1 MDGVLEGAVVLCVF
15 KLACSLLFVPSLT
28 ASYSPVSFC
37 CCCLLVFTDFLAA
50 VSLSFLCVFGSW
62 VTAPTPPGDVIALR
76 FLLFLSHTYGAV
88 LLLTTP
94 LIAVETLSRLLW
106 PHSVVAAHRA
116 KSQTVDDDG
125 EHCYTGEV
133 AEEDWEDRSNPDKDE
148 GLSCVAGYLCC
159 LSVWVVVALNV
170 RWRWKLQDEWAA
182 ACLHTT
188 NSLIRCL
195 PNLFSPIPSAVSPC
209 WAMAFLSLLLLLL
222 TTSTSLHMRRLAS
235 AHIQTHQTKRRLN
248 NNSDSCRQGLVPVR
262 SAPTKP
268 VNCGMS
274 VSESAQCVDPEKTE
288 SSCTVH
294 RAYSWNIE
302 QMLAHHHGDI
312 VLISPGCLSAE
323 WGGHEL
329 ERTKRGVPLTFIT
342 EGHVDSQFRSQLGWR
357 RWGFPCLWVNVM
369 IGFVGVLSIFV
380 LPLNLS
386 VNIFLIRTIETL
398 LELCVTSLVSSA
410 ASPSDTSASHNEAFV
425 LSLSSGIRL
434 IQGQTVFLKVMI

>member
-1 MDGVLEGAVVLCVF
+1 MDGVLEGAVGLFVF
-15 KLACSLLFVPSLT
+15 KLACSLLFVPLLT
-28 ASYSPVSFC
+28 TSYSHVSFC
-37 CCCLLVFTDFLAA
+37 CCCLLLFTDFLAA

-62 VTAPTPPGDVIALR
+62 VTAPAPPGDVIALR

-94 LIAVETLSRLLW
+94 LIAVETLGRRLW
-106 PHSVVAAHRA
+106 PHSVAPGA
-116 KSQTVDDDG
+116 KSQTVDTDG

-133 AEEDWEDRSNPDKDE
+133 AEEEEEDWEDRNCSDQDE
-148 GLSCVAGYLCC
+148 GWSCVTGYLCC
-159 LSVWVVVALNV
+159 LSVWVVVALTV

-188 NSLIRCL
+188 DSLMRCL

-222 TTSTSLHMRRLAS
+222 TTSLHMRRLAS
-235 AHIQTHQTKRRLN
+235 AHIQTHQTEPRLH
-248 NNSDSCRQGLVPVR
+248 NNSDSGRQGLVPVR

-268 VNCGMS
+268 VNRGMS
-274 VSESAQCVDPEKTE
+274 ASESAKCVDPEKTE

-302 QMLAHHHGDI
+302 QMLAHHHGDF
-312 VLISPGCLSAE
+312 VLISPGSLSAE
-323 WGGHEL
+323 RGGHEL

-342 EGHVDSQFRSQLGWR
+342 GGHVDSQLSSQLGWR

-369 IGFVGVLSIFV
+369 IGFVGVLSIVV
-380 LPLNLS
+380 LPLNLG

-398 LELCVTSLVSSA
+398 LELSVTSLVSSA
-410 ASPSDTSASHNEAFV
+410 ANPSDTSASPNEAFV

-434 IQGQTVFLKVMI
+434 IQGQTVFLKVLI